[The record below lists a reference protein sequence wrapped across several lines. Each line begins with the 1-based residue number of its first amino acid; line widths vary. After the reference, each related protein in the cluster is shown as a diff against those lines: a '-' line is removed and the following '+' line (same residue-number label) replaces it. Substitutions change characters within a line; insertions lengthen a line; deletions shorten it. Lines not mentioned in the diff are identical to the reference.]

1 MGPETA
7 LDLKPLPAEAAKV
20 LLLCCLQVDS
30 PSCIWGRVSSGPAG
44 EAETVEQYR
53 RLELQMN
60 LFYRDVTKQE
70 ELKPSL
76 LEQGQVHS
84 SEASV

>member
-1 MGPETA
+1 M
-7 LDLKPLPAEAAKV
+7 
-20 LLLCCLQVDS
+20 
-30 PSCIWGRVSSGPAG
+30 
-44 EAETVEQYR
+44 EQYR

-60 LFYRDVTKQE
+60 LFYHDVTKQE

-84 SEASV
+84 SKASV